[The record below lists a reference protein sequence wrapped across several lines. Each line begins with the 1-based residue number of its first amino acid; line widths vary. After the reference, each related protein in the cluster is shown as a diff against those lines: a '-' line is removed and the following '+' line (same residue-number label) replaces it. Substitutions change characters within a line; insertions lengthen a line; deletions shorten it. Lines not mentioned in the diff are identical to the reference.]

1 MLKKILLVTI
11 GIAGLG
17 FMIFGAVNRTLALSD
32 KDSVTGDNRR
42 GYTDGAVLETQGER
56 QYLNQKDNRAN
67 TDEIVMED
75 DLDQSRQYLNAKD
88 NISPNEGSGKGR
100 PSGTEEALH
109 SSSFEGSLSQEEI
122 SALQYMRE
130 EEKLARDVYTTLY
143 SLWGQNIFLN
153 ISQSEQAHMDAIKTL
168 LDGYG
173 LVDPASSKVGDFT
186 NPELQT
192 LYTELIA
199 RGSQSLVEAINVG
212 AAIEE
217 IDILDLE
224 KNLQNTTNQDVQRVF
239 DSLMKGSVNHL
250 NAFAKQYIRQT
261 GVSYTPQFMAQEEYD
276 TLVSSQSGNG
286 SKGGG
291 YRGGKNT

>member
-17 FMIFGAVNRTLALSD
+17 FLIFGAVNRTLALSD
-32 KDSVTGDNRR
+32 KDSVSGENRQ
-42 GYTDGAVLETQGER
+42 GYNDDATMETQGER
-56 QYLNQKDNRAN
+56 QYLNQKDNRVN
-67 TDEIVMED
+67 SDEIVMNND
-75 DLDQSRQYLNAKD
+75 IDQSRQYLNAKD
-88 NISPNEGSGKGR
+88 SRSLNEGPGNGR
-100 PSGTEEALH
+100 SSGTEETLH
-109 SSSFEGSLSQEEI
+109 TPSFDGTLSEEEI

-130 EEKLARDVYTTLY
+130 EEKLARDVYATLY

-153 ISQSEQAHMDAIKTL
+153 ISQSEQAHMDSIKEL
-168 LDGYG
+168 LDGYS
-173 LVDPASSKVGDFT
+173 LVDPASSEVGVFT

-192 LYTELIA
+192 LYTELVA
-199 RGSQSLVEAINVG
+199 RGSQSMVEAINVG

-224 KNLQNTTNQDVQRVF
+224 KSLQNTTNLDVQRVF
-239 DSLMKGSVNHL
+239 ESLMKGSINHI
-250 NAFAKQYIRQT
+250 NAFAKQYNRQT
-261 GVSYTPQFMAQEEYD
+261 GVSYTPQFMSQEDYD
-276 TLVSSQSGNG
+276 TLISDQSGNG